1 MRRILREFPKLIHS
15 WYGSVWKRPV
25 HVFNLLLNI
34 KPARIMQT
42 SLAGSDSSKLNSTLN
57 GSNDRRQLTRAENR
71 AYLATNHLV
80 LSFRAPFPCFPLVFL
95 SKSMEFFLAIWRLC
109 FFGLRFK
116 ISMIG
121 KISIFTKEK
130 NSVALL
136 KTVAVWGEER
146 ARRQEIREE
155 NSLE

>member
-80 LSFRAPFPCFPLVFL
+80 LSFRHLHPFSLFSTCFSFQEHGIFSSYLKIMFL
-95 SKSMEFFLAIWRLC
+95 RIAFQDFDDRQDFNFHERKEFSSIIEDCRC
-109 FFGLRFK
+109 VRRRTCKTTGNQR
-116 ISMIG
+116 G
-121 KISIFTKEK
+121 K
-130 NSVALL
+130 
-136 KTVAVWGEER
+136 
-146 ARRQEIREE
+146 
-155 NSLE
+155 